1 MNEFDLFQTA
11 LTDPQFDA
19 LTIELADPVDGDP
32 QFVAQKALAEALD
45 QVPGAPLEGWT
56 IAPVHATA
64 PDAYDLFPPE
74 DTAITVSQAFELKY
88 ALEKQPAVR
97 VAEALFETT
106 LDNVPESVD
115 ALVGPPGLESIGV
128 NWFGELTEPERDPLW
143 SLDLIKAREI
153 WEKTEGEGITIG
165 HPDSGYIPHP
175 ELDDSR
181 IRHDQERDFY
191 DGDDNAQNPQD
202 RGGNHGLSTASV
214 ILSGHDHLND
224 ERFVIGVA
232 PKAEIIPMRITK
244 KGPPVFLFQSGP
256 RRVRKAIYH
265 AIDNNCDVIS
275 MSLGGVGEGSLHRA
289 IQEAVR
295 QNIIVLAAA
304 GNGVPFVVWPARY
317 PETIAVAACD
327 ISRGR
332 WNLSSRGSTVDITA
346 PGHNVWRAYYDD
358 NNQQSAKP
366 SSGTSYATAVMGGV
380 AALWLAFRDREQLL
394 QKYKDAGIPLNEVFR
409 RVLSDSSDAPPLDH
423 NGEFGAGIVNVK
435 KLLEA
440 DLPEPDSFFTEAL
453 EESFETVEQSP
464 AAATAVGTVA
474 SVFETVPQQEVQ
486 KRLALVINVPAH
498 KLDAAL
504 AGVEEELLFHMVTNP
519 ALRETIAHGLP
530 AESAEESLESAAP
543 ADLSAV
549 PGLSNTLR
557 GRLGGWSASSQ
568 A

>member
-1 MNEFDLFQTA
+1 MATTDLSQIA
-11 LTDPQFDA
+11 RP
-19 LTIELADPVDGDP
+19 PS
-32 QFVAQKALAEALD
+32 D
-45 QVPGAPLEGWT
+45 QPLEELGAT
-56 IAPVHATA
+56 TPVT
-64 PDAYDLFPPE
+64 
-74 DTAITVSQAFELKY
+74 QAFELKY

-115 ALVGPPGLESIGV
+115 APVGPPGLESIGV
-128 NWFGELTEPERDPLW
+128 NWFGELTEPERNPLW

-153 WEKTEGEGITIG
+153 WEKTEGEGITVG

-214 ILSGHDHLND
+214 ILSGHDHLDD

-244 KGPPVFLFQSGP
+244 KGPPVFLFRSGP
-256 RRVRKAIYH
+256 RRVREAIYH
-265 AIDNNCDVIS
+265 AIDNNCHVIS
-275 MSLGGVGEGSLHRA
+275 MSLGGIGESSLRRA
-289 IQEAVR
+289 IQEAVE

-327 ISRGR
+327 INRGR

-380 AALWLAFRDREQLL
+380 AALWLACHGREQLL
-394 QKYKDAGIPLNEVFR
+394 QKYEDAGIPLNEVFR
-409 RVLSDSSDAPPLDH
+409 RALSDSSDAPPLDH

-440 DLPEPDSFFTEAL
+440 DLPEPDSFGTDAL
-453 EESFETVEQSP
+453 ESLEAAELSP
-464 AAATAVGTVA
+464 AEATAVGAVA
-474 SVFETVPQQEVQ
+474 GVFESVPQEQVQE
-486 KRLALVINVPAH
+486 RLSMVAGVPAGEV
-498 KLDAAL
+498 DAAL

-519 ALRETIAHGLP
+519 ALRETIAYGST
-530 AESAEESLESAAP
+530 AEGSGEGLESITP
-543 ADLSAV
+543 VGLSTV
-549 PGLSNTLR
+549 PGLSDTLR
-557 GRLGGWSASSQ
+557 GRLDG
-568 A
+568 